1 MKRLAT
7 ILTACMMLALGE
19 CAVMAGS
26 SVSVKELR
34 CEYRV
39 KAAAESPLVRFM
51 GASDGKAAFAVNS
64 GRYRFVSLLNDR
76 VD

>member
-1 MKRLAT
+1 
-7 ILTACMMLALGE
+7 MMPALGE

-26 SVSVKELR
+26 SVSVSGLR

-64 GRYRFVSLLNDR
+64 GRYRFVSSLKDR
-76 VD
+76 AD

>member
-7 ILTACMMLALGE
+7 ILTVCMMLALGE
-19 CAVMAGS
+19 CAAVAGS
-26 SVSVKELR
+26 GLGVKDLR

-51 GASDGKAAFAVNS
+51 AASDGEAASAVNS
-64 GRYRFVSLLNDR
+64 GRCRFVWSLKDR
-76 VD
+76 AG